1 MCIFNLLSK
10 LFLLQDLSAIGITKP
25 GHRKRLKAEIARLNI
40 HDGIPD
46 FKPVIY
52 INLNIYKIPVVI
64 WLSVDK

>member
-1 MCIFNLLSK
+1 MNFV
-10 LFLLQDLSAIGITKP
+10 FQDLSAIGITKP

-52 INLNIYKIPVVI
+52 IYLNIHKTLEYR
-64 WLSVDK
+64 L